1 MRRFLGIATVAGL
14 AAVAV
19 SFAEAAP
26 KREGV
31 TPDLIGDAIAIL
43 EFNRDLHQT
52 RPGKPKW
59 TKDGK
64 PRVDAIE
71 SLLEADISAA
81 DRDHAWDLHRTPV
94 VQAVPVAVDTSQFE
108 ARIADLENRAAEYL
122 SANNGLKNQL
132 STALSRA
139 EVAEGRIF
147 TAETRAAEAKAHY
160 DGLLDGA
167 RRNRDAAAK
176 LKAEA
181 ANVLLQAEA
190 RERGAGPPASR
201 DCGKAL
207 QVVFRSGWS
216 WTGNLKTSKANVDAA
231 EKACFDG

>member
-1 MRRFLGIATVAGL
+1 MRRFLGIATVAAL

-26 KREGV
+26 KRAGV
-31 TPDLIGDAIAIL
+31 TPDLIGAAIGIL
-43 EFNRDLHQT
+43 EFNRDEAQ
-52 RPGKPKW
+52 W
-59 TKDGK
+59 TKSGK

-71 SLLEADISAA
+71 RLLEADISAA
-81 DRDHAWDLHRTPV
+81 DRDKAYDLHRTPV

-132 STALSRA
+132 SAALSRA

-160 DGLLDGA
+160 DALISGA
-167 RRNRDAAAK
+167 RNDRATAAK

-181 ANVLLQAEA
+181 GEVLRQAEA
-190 RERGAGPPASR
+190 RERGSGPSAGR
-201 DCGKAL
+201 DCRAAL
-207 QVVFRSGWS
+207 RTVFQSDWS
-216 WTGNLKTSKANVDAA
+216 WTGNLKTSRDAVNAA
-231 EKACFDG
+231 EASCFDG

>member
-1 MRRFLGIATVAGL
+1 MRRSLGIATVAAL

-26 KREGV
+26 KRAGV
-31 TPDLIGDAIAIL
+31 TPDLIQGAIGIL
-43 EFNRDLHQT
+43 EFNRDEAE
-52 RPGKPKW
+52 W
-59 TKDGK
+59 TKSGK

-94 VQAVPVAVDTSQFE
+94 VEAVAVDTSEFQ
-108 ARIADLENRAAEYL
+108 ARIADLENQVHDFRAR
-122 SANNGLKNQL
+122 NNELGDHLE
-132 STALSRA
+132 AARARADRA
-139 EVAEGRIF
+139 ESRIF

-181 ANVLLQAEA
+181 AGVLLQAEA
-190 RERGAGPPASR
+190 RERGAGPPASL
-201 DCGKAL
+201 DCQKAL
-207 QVVFRSGWS
+207 RPVFRSGWS
-216 WTGNLKTSKANVDAA
+216 WTGNLKTSKANVGAA